1 MTKKSSIKKLF
12 LFIILIILSVIGIYI
27 YKIWTDKPLQQKYV
41 FVYVYPSMTVNNL
54 ADTLTSKKI
63 IKHPLV
69 FKMLSKKM
77 HLSLLKP
84 GKYRITNKMSM
95 PAIIRLF
102 KKGLDEKVI
111 VNIHSQ
117 IYYYNDLIKTLH
129 DKLMITEEQIKTA
142 LHQHPELQDEEWMN
156 VLFIK
161 RYEVNWAIP
170 PHHLLDSILRY
181 YHKVW
186 NNERLQLL
194 KKTGLTQKEAMILAS
209 IVQNESY
216 IYSEQRKIAG
226 VYLNRLKKQMPLQA
240 DPTLKYIN
248 HKMNANRVYHSDKE
262 INSPYNTYKYK
273 GLPPS
278 TIGAVS
284 IQALN
289 AVLNY
294 ESHNYLYF
302 CAKPE
307 LNGYSN
313 YSETFQQHLKYAR
326 QYQQQLNQ
334 LNIK

>member
-1 MTKKSSIKKLF
+1 
-12 LFIILIILSVIGIYI
+12 
-27 YKIWTDKPLQQKYV
+27 
-41 FVYVYPSMTVNNL
+41 MTVNNL
-54 ADTLTSKKI
+54 ADTLASKKI

-69 FKMLSKKM
+69 FKMLSKEM
-77 HLSLLKP
+77 HLSSLKP

-102 KKGLDEKVI
+102 KKGLDEKVT

-117 IYYYNDLIKTLH
+117 IYYYNDLIETLH
-129 DKLMITEEQIKTA
+129 DKLMITKEQIKTA

-156 VLFIK
+156 VLFIRQYK
-161 RYEVNWAIP
+161 VNWAIE
-170 PHHLLDSILRY
+170 PHNLLDSILHH
-181 YHKVW
+181 YHAVW
-186 NNERLQLL
+186 NNERKQLL

-226 VYLNRLKKQMPLQA
+226 VYINRLKKQMPLQA